1 MLGMPTHYL
10 RSLSGQQRR
19 ADLNLNLARY
29 LTFVAGAANAGG
41 FLAVQQYT
49 SHMSGIVASIG
60 GNLALGHHQ
69 LVLGSLLAL
78 LSFLAG
84 AACTAIMVNWGKRK
98 RLHSLFALP
107 LVLESLL
114 LIGFGLVGSSITTVM
129 LLCFLMGLQN
139 ALITKISKTEIR
151 TTHVTGIVTDIGI
164 ELGKLIYWNDQSLSQ
179 TEGMVLAS
187 REKMRALFSL
197 LSLFLLGGIVGAF
210 GFQKVGALFTIPL
223 AALLL
228 VLAIVPVWDDITHSF
243 THPRKSP

>member
-10 RSLSGQQRR
+10 RALSGQQRR

-60 GNLALGHHQ
+60 DNLALGHHQ
-69 LVLGSLLAL
+69 LVLASLLAL

-98 RLHSLFALP
+98 GLHSLFALP

-114 LIGFGLVGSSITTVM
+114 LIGFGLVGSSITTVV

-164 ELGKLIYWNDQSLSQ
+164 ELGKLVYWNDPSLSK

-187 REKMRALFSL
+187 KDKMRALFSL
-197 LSLFLLGGIVGAF
+197 LFLFLLGGIVGAF
-210 GFQKVGALFTIPL
+210 GFQKIGALFTIPL

-228 VLAIVPVWDDITHSF
+228 VLAIVPVWDDITHNF
-243 THPRKSP
+243 TQPRKSP

>member
-1 MLGMPTHYL
+1 MPTHYL

-60 GNLALGHHQ
+60 DNLALGHHQ
-69 LVLGSLLAL
+69 LVLASLLAL

-84 AACTAIMVNWGKRK
+84 AACTAIMVNWAKRK
-98 RLHSLFALP
+98 QLHSLFALP

-114 LIGFGLVGSSITTVM
+114 LIGFGLVGSSVTTVM

-139 ALITKISKTEIR
+139 ALIT
-151 TTHVTGIVTDIGI
+151 
-164 ELGKLIYWNDQSLSQ
+164 
-179 TEGMVLAS
+179 
-187 REKMRALFSL
+187 
-197 LSLFLLGGIVGAF
+197 
-210 GFQKVGALFTIPL
+210 
-223 AALLL
+223 
-228 VLAIVPVWDDITHSF
+228 
-243 THPRKSP
+243 

>member
-1 MLGMPTHYL
+1 MPQHYL

-19 ADLNLNLARY
+19 SDLNLSLARY

-49 SHMSGIVASIG
+49 SHMSGIVASIAD
-60 GNLALGHHQ
+60 NLALGHYQ
-69 LVLGSLLAL
+69 LVLASMSAL

-84 AACTAIMVNWGKRK
+84 AACTAILVNWGRRK
-98 RLHSLFALP
+98 RLQSLFALP

-114 LIGFGLVGSSITTVM
+114 LLSFGLAGNSVTIVI

-164 ELGKLIYWNDQSLSQ
+164 ELGKLFYWNDPSVSQ
-179 TEGMVLAS
+179 PEGGVRAS
-187 REKMRALFSL
+187 RDKMRALSSL
-197 LSLFLLGGIVGAF
+197 LFLFFLGGIVGAF
-210 GFQKVGALFTIPL
+210 GFQKVGAFFTIPL
-223 AALLL
+223 AILLL
-228 VLAIVPVWDDITHSF
+228 VLAIVPVWDDITQ
-243 THPRKSP
+243 PRKSP

>member
-10 RSLSGQQRR
+10 RTLSGQHRR

-60 GNLALGHHQ
+60 DNLALGHYE
-69 LVLGSLLAL
+69 LIFASLFAL

-84 AACTAIMVNWGKRK
+84 AACTAILVNWGR
-98 RLHSLFALP
+98 RRQLHSLFALP
-107 LVLESLL
+107 LVLEAAL
-114 LIGFGLVGSSITTVM
+114 LISFGLIGSSMATVI

-164 ELGKLIYWNDQSLSQ
+164 ELGKLFYWNDRSLSQ

-197 LSLFLLGGIVGAF
+197 LLLFLLGGIVGAF
-210 GFQKVGALFTIPL
+210 GFQKVGSLFTIPL
-223 AALLL
+223 AGLLL
-228 VLAIVPVWDDITHSF
+228 LLAIVPVWDDLTL
-243 THPRKSP
+243 PRKSP

>member
-1 MLGMPTHYL
+1 M
-10 RSLSGQQRR
+10 
-19 ADLNLNLARY
+19 LNLRLARY

-60 GNLALGHHQ
+60 DNLTLGHYK
-69 LVLGSLLAL
+69 LVLSSMLAL

-84 AACTAIMVNWGKRK
+84 AACTAIMVNWGRRK
-98 RLHSLFALP
+98 QLHSLFALP
-107 LVLESLL
+107 LILESLL
-114 LIGFGLVGSSITTVM
+114 LIAFGLIGSSAMTIM

-164 ELGKLIYWNDQSLSQ
+164 ELGKLFYWNDHSISQS
-179 TEGMVLAS
+179 EGTVRAS
-187 REKMRALFSL
+187 REKMRTLFSL
-197 LSLFLLGGIVGAF
+197 FFLFLLGGIVGAF
-210 GFQKVGALFTIPL
+210 GFQKVGSLFTIPL

-228 VLAIVPVWDDITHSF
+228 VLAIVPVWDDIT
-243 THPRKSP
+243 RRCKSP

>member
-1 MLGMPTHYL
+1 MLGMPTQYL
-10 RSLSGQQRR
+10 RALSGQQRR
-19 ADLNLNLARY
+19 ADFNLNLARY

-60 GNLALGHHQ
+60 DD
-69 LVLGSLLAL
+69 LVLGRYNLVFASLLAL
-78 LSFLAG
+78 LSFVAG
-84 AACTAIMVNWGKRK
+84 AACTAIMVNWGRRK

-107 LVLESLL
+107 LVLESVL
-114 LIGFGLVGSSITTVM
+114 LIGFGLTKSSITTIM

-164 ELGKLIYWNDQSLSQ
+164 ELGKFFYWNNRSLSQ
-179 TEGMVLAS
+179 TEGIVLAS

-197 LSLFLLGGIVGAF
+197 LFLFLLGGIVGAF
-210 GFQKVGALFTIPL
+210 GFQKVGNLFTIPL

-228 VLAIVPVWDDITHSF
+228 VLAIVPVWDDITRNF
-243 THPRKSP
+243 TQPRKLP

>member
-1 MLGMPTHYL
+1 MLGMPTQYL
-10 RSLSGQQRR
+10 RALSGQQRR

-60 GNLALGHHQ
+60 DNLALGHHQ
-69 LVLGSLLAL
+69 LVLASLLAL

-98 RLHSLFALP
+98 KLHSLFALP
-107 LVLESLL
+107 LLLESLL

-164 ELGKLIYWNDQSLSQ
+164 ELGKLIYRNDPSLSQ
-179 TEGMVLAS
+179 TDGMVMAS
-187 REKMRALFSL
+187 GEKMRALWSL
-197 LSLFLLGGIVGAF
+197 LLLFLLGGIVGAF
-210 GFQKVGALFTIPL
+210 GFQKIGSLFTIPL
-223 AALLL
+223 AGLLL
-228 VLAIVPVWDDITHSF
+228 LLAIVPVWDDITQ
-243 THPRKSP
+243 PRKSP